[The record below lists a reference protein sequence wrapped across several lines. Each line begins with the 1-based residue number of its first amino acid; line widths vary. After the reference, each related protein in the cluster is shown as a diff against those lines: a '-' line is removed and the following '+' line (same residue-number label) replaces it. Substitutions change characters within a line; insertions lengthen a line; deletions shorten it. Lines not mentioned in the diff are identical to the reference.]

1 MAVSGNRQRVYALID
16 DSCCPEDGIYYDATK
31 GKFSSAR
38 GVISSYG
45 PGIATDFTGA
55 RALFGY
61 VLTDANMLPIT
72 TFPSRSQ
79 NPVALSLDGTYAFF
93 ATSTGIEKV
102 RTSDNGTVESFDIGG
117 QPTHL
122 RLLPD
127 GLTLVATTGTTLYV
141 IDLW

>member
-1 MAVSGNRQRVYALID
+1 
-16 DSCCPEDGIYYDATK
+16 
-31 GKFSSAR
+31 
-38 GVISSYG
+38 
-45 PGIATDFTGA
+45 
-55 RALFGY
+55 
-61 VLTDANMLPIT
+61 MLPIA
-72 TFPSRSQ
+72 TFPSRSP

-93 ATSTGIEKV
+93 GTSTGIEKV